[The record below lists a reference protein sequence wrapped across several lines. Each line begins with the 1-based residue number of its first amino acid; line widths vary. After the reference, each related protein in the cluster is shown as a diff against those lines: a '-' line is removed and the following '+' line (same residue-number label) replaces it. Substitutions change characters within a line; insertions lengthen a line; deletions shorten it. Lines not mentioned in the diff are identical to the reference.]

1 MGNHSGSA
9 TGRLTTH
16 VLDTATGLPAADLRV
31 ELHRLTGEAPR
42 LLGTIRTNADGRS
55 DAPLLSGDDMT
66 VGLYQ
71 LVFHAGDYFRAQTL
85 DLPEPLFIDQV
96 PLRFGIADAS
106 RHYHVPLLLSPFG
119 YTTYRGS

>member
-1 MGNHSGSA
+1 MSDDSGS
-9 TGRLTTH
+9 TSGRLTTH
-16 VLDTATGLPAADLRV
+16 VLDTATGLPAADLQV
-31 ELHRLTGEAPR
+31 DLHRLTGDGMSLAA
-42 LLGTIRTNADGRS
+42 TTRTNADGRS
-55 DAPLLSGDDMT
+55 DEPLLSGDDLT
-66 VGLYQ
+66 VGQYQ
-71 LVFHAGDYFRAQTL
+71 LTFHAGDYFRAQTL